1 MVYGII
7 DLGSNTIR
15 LSIFKYEDGKIRL
28 LQNKKAIAGLAACVE
43 GGGLTEIGISKAC
56 FVLNRYKDILKA
68 QNIENY
74 SVFATAS
81 LRNINNRE
89 IVLNEIKERTGI
101 VPEVLFGDEEARLDF
116 IGVKNSCELSRGVL
130 IDINREIV
138 LNEIKERTGI
148 VPEVLFGDE
157 EARLDFIGVKNSCEL
172 SRGVLIDIG
181 GGSTELVLFENGEIK
196 RLTSIPIGALNL
208 QNKSVKGIIA
218 TDRELKKMKKI
229 INKELVLFENGEIKR
244 LTSIPIGALNLQN
257 KSVKGI
263 IATDRE
269 LKKMKKI
276 INNALDE
283 LQWNFESNYETMY
296 AIGGS
301 SRAALEISKEL
312 FKIPAEERSF
322 NRANVKEILNRLKS
336 SDVKD
341 YKAVYKIKPERIFS
355 LSGGL
360 VILNEERSF
369 NRANVKEI
377 LNRLKSS
384 DVKDYK
390 AVYKIKPE
398 RIFSLSGGLV
408 ILNEVIKRFGC
419 EVINISKDGIREG
432 YFIDRIIDQMSDK
445 EENNEK

>member
-28 LQNKKAIAGLAACVE
+28 LQNKKAIAGLATCVE

-101 VPEVLFGDEEARLDF
+101 
-116 IGVKNSCELSRGVL
+116 I
-130 IDINREIV
+130 
-138 LNEIKERTGI
+138 
-148 VPEVLFGDE
+148 PEVLFGDE

-181 GGSTELVLFENGEIK
+181 GGST
-196 RLTSIPIGALNL
+196 
-208 QNKSVKGIIA
+208 
-218 TDRELKKMKKI
+218 
-229 INKELVLFENGEIKR
+229 ELVLFENGEIKR

-336 SDVKD
+336 AD
-341 YKAVYKIKPERIFS
+341 I
-355 LSGGL
+355 
-360 VILNEERSF
+360 
-369 NRANVKEI
+369 
-377 LNRLKSS
+377 
-384 DVKDYK
+384 KDYK

>member
-101 VPEVLFGDEEARLDF
+101 
-116 IGVKNSCELSRGVL
+116 I
-130 IDINREIV
+130 
-138 LNEIKERTGI
+138 
-148 VPEVLFGDE
+148 PEVLFGDE

-196 RLTSIPIGALNL
+196 RLASIPIGALNL
-208 QNKSVKGIIA
+208 QNKAVKGIVA
-218 TDRELKKMKKI
+218 TDREIKKMKKI
-229 INKELVLFENGEIKR
+229 INKAI
-244 LTSIPIGALNLQN
+244 
-257 KSVKGI
+257 
-263 IATDRE
+263 
-269 LKKMKKI
+269 
-276 INNALDE
+276 DE
-283 LQWNFESNYETMY
+283 LQWDFESNYETMY
-296 AIGGS
+296 GIGGT

-312 FKIPAEERSF
+312 FNIPAEEKSITKI
-322 NRANVKEILNRLKS
+322 NVKEIVNKLRS
-336 SDVKD
+336 ADPEE
-341 YKAVYKIKPERIFS
+341 YKPVYKINPERIFS
-355 LSGGL
+355 LAGG
-360 VILNEERSF
+360 F
-369 NRANVKEI
+369 
-377 LNRLKSS
+377 
-384 DVKDYK
+384 
-390 AVYKIKPE
+390 
-398 RIFSLSGGLV
+398 V

-419 EVINISKDGIREG
+419 EVINISKNGIREG
-432 YFIDRIIDQMSDK
+432 YFIDRILSQTNN
-445 EENNEK
+445 EAENNEN

>member
-130 IDINREIV
+130 IDI
-138 LNEIKERTGI
+138 
-148 VPEVLFGDE
+148 
-157 EARLDFIGVKNSCEL
+157 
-172 SRGVLIDIG
+172 G

-196 RLTSIPIGALNL
+196 RLASIPIGALNL
-208 QNKSVKGIIA
+208 QNKAVKGIVA
-218 TDRELKKMKKI
+218 TDREIKKMKKI
-229 INKELVLFENGEIKR
+229 INKAI
-244 LTSIPIGALNLQN
+244 
-257 KSVKGI
+257 
-263 IATDRE
+263 
-269 LKKMKKI
+269 
-276 INNALDE
+276 DE
-283 LQWNFESNYETMY
+283 LQWDFESNYETMY
-296 AIGGS
+296 GIGGT

-312 FKIPAEERSF
+312 FNIPAEEKSITKI
-322 NRANVKEILNRLKS
+322 NVKEIVNKLRS
-336 SDVKD
+336 ADPEE
-341 YKAVYKIKPERIFS
+341 YKPIYKINPERIFS
-355 LSGGL
+355 LAGG
-360 VILNEERSF
+360 F
-369 NRANVKEI
+369 
-377 LNRLKSS
+377 
-384 DVKDYK
+384 
-390 AVYKIKPE
+390 
-398 RIFSLSGGLV
+398 V

-419 EVINISKDGIREG
+419 EVINISKNGIREG
-432 YFIDRIIDQMSDK
+432 YFIDRILSQTNN
-445 EENNEK
+445 EAENNEN